1 MSACINF
8 TGVVYAFKKGGKNML
23 WNLINNMNF
32 STEGKVR
39 LFLFLST
46 FMSGIIGFGV
56 WFIIH
61 FFALNKISWAL
72 CFITIPGILVGYI
85 GGIVYLLRRGR

>member
-1 MSACINF
+1 
-8 TGVVYAFKKGGKNML
+8 ML
-23 WNLINNMNF
+23 WNLINNLKF

-46 FMSGIIGFGV
+46 FMSGLIGFGV

-61 FFALNKISWAL
+61 FFALNQVSWAL
-72 CFITIPGILVGYI
+72 SFTAVPGILVGYI

>member
-1 MSACINF
+1 
-8 TGVVYAFKKGGKNML
+8 ML
-23 WNLINNMNF
+23 WNLINNLKF

-39 LFLFLST
+39 LFLVLST
-46 FMSGIIGFGV
+46 LLSGLIGFGV

-61 FFALNKISWAL
+61 FFALDKTSWAL
-72 CFITIPGILVGYI
+72 CFTTVPGILVGYI